1 MGKTLTSSSAV
12 PRALQSVIELAANVT
27 LRCTFNLV
35 NLINA
40 LTACLLN
47 CNQVLNSLFNFEMR
61 NYFVNRWKLKCFF
74 MKITSLI

>member
-1 MGKTLTSSSAV
+1 M

-27 LRCTFNLV
+27 LRYTFNLV

-61 NYFVNRWKLKCFF
+61 NYFVNRWKLKRFF